1 MPNVSKINFLRK
13 IVNQT
18 LRATYYPPKSRR
30 DIEEMTQ
37 TTNGFIELSPNALK
51 ALYADKFIEEYK
63 NDFIEEY
70 GVSFRYKDGTED
82 VYTKSGYEHD
92 IFEYLDRNLTNKR
105 KYRIITDETKM
116 EFVAGG
122 RIKIDNQFYEILKV
136 INMTNDVPTQNK
148 YRGMKGVSSPHLYAP
163 KIIALV

>member
-30 DIEEMTQ
+30 DIEEHNPDYWNLSPDEIKESYSNDYINE
-37 TTNGFIELSPNALK
+37 NGKEFIE
-51 ALYADKFIEEYK
+51 DK
-63 NDFIEEY
+63 

-82 VYTKSGYEHD
+82 VYTKSGYEHE
-92 IFEYLDRNLTNKR
+92 IFEYLDRNLTNKMR
-105 KYRIITDETKM
+105 YRIITDNSRID
-116 EFVAGG
+116 FFAGG
-122 RIKIDNQFYEILKV
+122 RIKIDGRLYEIIKV

-148 YRGMKGVSSPHLYAP
+148 YRGMKGVESPQKYAP
-163 KIIALV
+163 KIIALI